1 MIQHASRRLERF
13 AALVLAGTV
22 LLLTSGCVSPKSL
35 PYQFS
40 QPLPPPG
47 DAPELVLVPTKNLRP
62 ASDNMDKVLKLPNCI
77 DSVLVTELQGAGLFK
92 KVGLSTNGVVAD
104 RYLLEPSL
112 IDLRWEVPDYKRK
125 VGTAFTIS
133 LLTGG
138 IGGVG
143 YGVTGTDV
151 FGHATLHVKLTDT
164 QQKQVVLDRQYQ
176 ATAKDNRSKF
186 SCDTPNTYR
195 DMAARA
201 LKQVVEDLK
210 KDLRELQEATTK
222 VSPPI

>member
-1 MIQHASRRLERF
+1 
-13 AALVLAGTV
+13 
-22 LLLTSGCVSPKSL
+22 
-35 PYQFS
+35 
-40 QPLPPPG
+40 
-47 DAPELVLVPTKNLRP
+47 
-62 ASDNMDKVLKLPNCI
+62 MDKVLKLPDCI

-112 IDLRWEVPDYKRK
+112 VDLRWEVPDYKRK

-138 IGGVG
+138 IGGVA
-143 YGVTGTDV
+143 YGASGTDV
-151 FGHATLHVKLTDT
+151 LGHATLRVKLTDT
-164 QQKQVVLDRQYQ
+164 QQKQVVLERQYQ

-186 SCDTPNTYR
+186 GCDTPDTYR

-210 KDLRELQEATTK
+210 KDLRELRSTSEK